1 MEGKNKSYTFRG
13 LLICLFL
20 KSFPCIYLVHLF
32 HGSLSEVSED
42 SKCENIWI
50 HASLC
55 WAALD
60 WYPQKPAEGLVG
72 AATKTHYWWSSS
84 PEHGKTWAACCI
96 MPMFAHVRLPKWGG
110 EINAG
115 DDNDWMN
122 NQDWKNP
129 QGEQYVCKVKAR
141 LRIALTFY

>member
-1 MEGKNKSYTFRG
+1 MQIWREKTKVIHLEDCSFV
-13 LLICLFL
+13 CLFL
-20 KSFPCIYLVHLF
+20 KSLPCIYLVHLF

-72 AATKTHYWWSSS
+72 SYDT
-84 PEHGKTWAACCI
+84 G
-96 MPMFAHVRLPKWGG
+96 
-110 EINAG
+110 
-115 DDNDWMN
+115 
-122 NQDWKNP
+122 
-129 QGEQYVCKVKAR
+129 
-141 LRIALTFY
+141 